1 LASIETPIGI
11 TLPQGCQRIKYTPYR
26 LYDVVHMNARTL
38 PMATIANF
46 VGKLPSKECV
56 SFLQFH
62 LLTAKLQMRPMGHL

>member
-1 LASIETPIGI
+1 
-11 TLPQGCQRIKYTPYR
+11 
-26 LYDVVHMNARTL
+26 MNARTL